1 MLILSCPSK
10 LQLLEGILRKS
21 LPQTLSVHGAVM
33 NINRGNP
40 VGHEVLVDS
49 WPNFKAVL
57 TRPRREVASDDSDL
71 YTNMYAAFYHDLDV
85 YQTLLRDSDAVNW
98 DQTFYIIGHQDGI
111 YEASKAAAAA
121 KQIQISSSSYF
132 TYLHPDPNKMPTRQL
147 DPSLTLSTL
156 NSSHADL
163 LNETWPYGGNE
174 QSRRYLATLLRS
186 FPNRCIL
193 DSNGC
198 PISWGIMDSFG
209 ALAHGYTLPEHR
221 GHGYLTIVNKVLYTH
236 IHECGYPLYGN
247 VALDNVRMQNIL
259 EHLGSQRLSI
269 LCSFIY
275 HTSKPSTINI

>member
-1 MLILSCPSK
+1 MLILSCSSK

-21 LPQTLSVHGAVM
+21 LPQTLSVHGALM

-57 TRPRREVASDDSDL
+57 TRPRREVASDNSDL
-71 YTNMYAAFYHDLDV
+71 YANMYAAFYHDLDA
-85 YQTLLRDSDAVNW
+85 YRTLLQDTDAVNW
-98 DQTFYIIGHQDGI
+98 DQTFRIHGHQNGI
-111 YEASKAAAAA
+111 YEASRDAATI
-121 KQIQISSSSYF
+121 KQVQFSSSSYF
-132 TYLHPDPNKMPTRQL
+132 TYLHPDPNKIRARQL

-193 DSNGC
+193 DSNGYL
-198 PISWGIMDSFG
+198 ISWGIMDSFG
-209 ALAHGYTLPEHR
+209 ALAHGYTLPEYR
-221 GHGYLTIVNKVLYTH
+221 GRGYMTIVHKVLSVH
-236 IHECGYPLYGN
+236 VHEFGYPVYGN
-247 VALDNVRMQNIL
+247 VALNNVYMQNL
-259 EHLGSQRLSI
+259 NEHLGSQRLSQ
-269 LCSFIY
+269 LCHIISHVPKSPIV
-275 HTSKPSTINI
+275 S

>member
-1 MLILSCPSK
+1 MLILSCSSK

-21 LPQTLSVHGAVM
+21 LPQTLSVHGALM

-57 TRPRREVASDDSDL
+57 TRPRRED
-71 YTNMYAAFYHDLDV
+71 T
-85 YQTLLRDSDAVNW
+85 DAVNW
-98 DQTFYIIGHQDGI
+98 DQTFRIHGHQNGI
-111 YEASKAAAAA
+111 YEASRDAATI
-121 KQIQISSSSYF
+121 KQVQFSSSSYF
-132 TYLHPDPNKMPTRQL
+132 TYLHPDPNKIRARQL

-193 DSNGC
+193 DSNGYL
-198 PISWGIMDSFG
+198 ISWGIMDSFG
-209 ALAHGYTLPEHR
+209 ALAHGYTLPEYR
-221 GHGYLTIVNKVLYTH
+221 GRGYMTIVHKVLSVH
-236 IHECGYPLYGN
+236 VHEFGYPVYGN
-247 VALDNVRMQNIL
+247 VALNNVYMQNL
-259 EHLGSQRLSI
+259 NEHLGSQRLSQ
-269 LCSFIY
+269 LCHIISHVPKSPIV
-275 HTSKPSTINI
+275 S